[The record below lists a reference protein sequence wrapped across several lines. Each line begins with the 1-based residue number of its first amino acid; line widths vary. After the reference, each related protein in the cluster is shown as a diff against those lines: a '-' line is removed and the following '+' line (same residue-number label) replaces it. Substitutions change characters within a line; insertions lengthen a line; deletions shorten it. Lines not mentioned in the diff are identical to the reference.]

1 MKNRDKLIVFS
12 VAVVFALTFVIAASS
27 GLIAKILNRTVA
39 TVNGEII
46 LKSALDE
53 KVEKYISE
61 LGMKKDDPKI
71 YELKEHILNEM
82 ISEKLIL
89 QEADNERI
97 HVTEKEID
105 DGLDNLKSA
114 YPSEDEFIKAIEDK
128 EITLKELE
136 NEVKK
141 QLIANKLFEVV
152 VMKDVV
158 QPTKKEIEEYYEE
171 NKEEI
176 FGMLGQQIYRQ
187 KAEQHKEKWL
197 NELKERSTIIRNEI
211 E

>member
-89 QEADNERI
+89 QEANNEKI

-105 DGLDNLKSA
+105 DGIDNLKSA
-114 YPSEDEFIKAIEDK
+114 YPSEIEFIKAIEDK
-128 EITLKELE
+128 GITLKELE

-141 QLIANKLFEVV
+141 QLIANKLFEAV